1 MNEMVEIFT
10 DGACKGNPGP
20 GGWGALLRCKGVE
33 KAISGGARRT
43 TNNKMEL
50 MAAIQALEQLKRP
63 SKVRITTDS
72 QYVMHGIT
80 EWIHKWKKNGW
91 KTVSKKPVKN
101 MDLWVRLDEL
111 ISQHEVEWQWVRGHV
126 GHPEN
131 EEADRLARNAIKQYL

>member
-1 MNEMVEIFT
+1 MNDTVEIFT

-20 GGWGALLRCKGVE
+20 GGWGALLRCKGVQ

-63 SKVRITTDS
+63 SKVRIITDS

-80 EWIHKWKKNGW
+80 EWINKWKKNGW
-91 KTVSKKPVKN
+91 KTVNKKPVKN
-101 MDLWVRLDEL
+101 MDLWRRLDEL
-111 ISQHEVEWQWVRGHV
+111 MSQHEVEWQWVRGHD